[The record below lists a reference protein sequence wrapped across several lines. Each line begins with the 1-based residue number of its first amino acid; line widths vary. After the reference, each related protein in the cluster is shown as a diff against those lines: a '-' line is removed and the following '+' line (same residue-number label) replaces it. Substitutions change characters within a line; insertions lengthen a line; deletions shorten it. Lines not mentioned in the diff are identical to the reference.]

1 MDGELVSSS
10 LSTTE
15 EDGQRGSPSS
25 FTYTEKFYELF
36 PYYLSIG
43 MTPEQYW
50 ESDCT
55 LVKYYRKAE
64 EIRNEKRNQELWLQG
79 MYIYEA
85 LCDVSPILH
94 AFAKKG
100 TKPTPYS
107 EKPYALNAKQV
118 ERNEEEKQRK
128 AIEKG
133 KKIMEARMAAINKK
147 FEGKTQSK
155 E

>member
-1 MDGELVSSS
+1 MDSELVSSS
-10 LSTTE
+10 LSATE
-15 EDGQRGSPSS
+15 EVGQNSSSSS

-50 ESDCT
+50 EGDCT

-64 EIRNEKRNQELWLQG
+64 ELRNDKRNQELWLQG
-79 MYIYEA
+79 MYIYEVI
-85 LCDVSPILH
+85 CDIAPVLH

-107 EKPYALNAKQV
+107 EKPYPLNNKQV
-118 ERNEEEKQRK
+118 KRDEEEKQRK
-128 AIEKG
+128 LAEKG
-133 KKIMEARMAAINKK
+133 KRFMEAMAVSINKK
-147 FEGKTQSK
+147 FEGNTHSQQ
-155 E
+155 